1 MELTNFIGGEYVT
14 PKACDRS
21 PLIDP
26 STGDQ
31 YADAPVSGRHQQFST
46 WVEVTNSGEHLD

>member
-31 YADAPVSGRHQQFST
+31 YADAPVSG
-46 WVEVTNSGEHLD
+46 